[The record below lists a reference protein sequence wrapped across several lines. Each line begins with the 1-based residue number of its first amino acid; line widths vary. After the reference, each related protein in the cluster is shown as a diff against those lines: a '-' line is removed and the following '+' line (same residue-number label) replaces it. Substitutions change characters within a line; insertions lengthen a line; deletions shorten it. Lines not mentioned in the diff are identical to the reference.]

1 MKAGFKT
8 GANSASTNVNQLGEC
23 AMLIKDPIE
32 VTMRIE
38 DKRDD
43 QQISKGNLKKQGNIT
58 RS

>member
-1 MKAGFKT
+1 MQT
-8 GANSASTNVNQLGEC
+8 VHVNQLGEC
-23 AMLIKDPIE
+23 AMLIKEPIE